1 MSNLPSPLGRRKDMR
16 PKGHESGSYLL
27 RAPSMVHLTLALQVH
42 TNFEVM
48 SVQSK
53 YMLTSLKKKLPLNF
67 AGRMHLQNR

>member
-1 MSNLPSPLGRRKDMR
+1 
-16 PKGHESGSYLL
+16 
-27 RAPSMVHLTLALQVH
+27 MVHLTLALQVH